1 MSTTSERMRTLIKEK
16 GMKQIDVCKALGL
29 SPSRLSNYLSGN
41 RMPSIEI
48 LSSLSAYLGV
58 SLDYFNTIPNPSDEI
73 DEKESLK
80 NYVRFLNELAK
91 PIKIEVITDLGVR
104 KFEINSTKVSS
115 LISSTANL

>member
-16 GMKQIDVCKALGL
+16 GMKQIDVCKAVGL

-48 LSSLSAYLGV
+48 LSNFSAYLGV

-80 NYVRFLNELAK
+80 NYVRFLSELAK
-91 PIKIEVITDLGVR
+91 PVKIEVITDLGVR

>member
-48 LSSLSAYLGV
+48 LSNFSAYLGV

-80 NYVRFLNELAK
+80 NYVRFLSELAK
-91 PIKIEVITDLGVR
+91 PVKIEVITDLGVR

>member
-1 MSTTSERMRTLIKEK
+1 MSTTSERMRALIKEK

-48 LSSLSAYLGV
+48 LSNFSAYLGV

-80 NYVRFLNELAK
+80 NYVRFLSELAK
-91 PIKIEVITDLGVR
+91 PVKIEVITDLGVR
-104 KFEINSTKVSS
+104 KFKINSTKVSS
-115 LISSTANL
+115 LIISTANL

>member
-48 LSSLSAYLGV
+48 LSNFSAYLGV

-80 NYVRFLNELAK
+80 NYVRFLSELAK

>member
-1 MSTTSERMRTLIKEK
+1 
-16 GMKQIDVCKALGL
+16 MKQIDVCKALGL

-48 LSSLSAYLGV
+48 LSNFSAYLGV
-58 SLDYFNTIPNPSDEI
+58 SLDYFNTIPNPNDEI

-80 NYVRFLNELAK
+80 NYVRFLSELAK
-91 PIKIEVITDLGVR
+91 PVKIEVITDLGVR

>member
-1 MSTTSERMRTLIKEK
+1 MSTTSEKMRTLIKEK

-48 LSSLSAYLGV
+48 LSNFSAYLGV
-58 SLDYFNTIPNPSDEI
+58 SLEYFNTIPNPSDEI
-73 DEKESLK
+73 DENESLK
-80 NYVRFLNELAK
+80 NYVRFLSELAK
-91 PIKIEVITDLGVR
+91 PVKIEVITDLGVR

>member
-48 LSSLSAYLGV
+48 LSNFSAYLGV

-91 PIKIEVITDLGVR
+91 PVKIEVITDLGVR
-104 KFEINSTKVSS
+104 KFKINSTKVSS